1 MRGGVPRPLQPFLLP
16 DCFPFPSLYYFPLAL
31 LFFLAKLR
39 VDLDEEADDKRCR
52 AAEDRPEEEVAV
64 ADELLQP
71 SGHHARQHHS
81 QGHEARADGVVG
93 RAVLALREIDEVEH
107 VGREAKSVAKLLDED
122 AGVDDP

>member
-1 MRGGVPRPLQPFLLP
+1 M
-16 DCFPFPSLYYFPLAL
+16 
-31 LFFLAKLR
+31 
-39 VDLDEEADDKRCR
+39 KRQTTNV
-52 AAEDRPEEEVAV
+52 AAQQRIVQRKKWRL

-93 RAVLALREIDEVEH
+93 RAVLALREVDEVEH